1 MSNARK
7 FSLADLEHWAD
18 KKLISRE
25 QLKEISA
32 YVQNTE
38 PAEEKSQTEPRKGLN
53 MVTVAY
59 YFGAF
64 TILLAYS
71 FFVRIQWDDLGDTGQ
86 IAISFFTIAA
96 LWTIGYVLIRKR
108 FQTPGRLLI
117 FAGTA
122 VVPLLVYSV
131 QNAMGL
137 WDHIDYGHYYQS
149 LPSTWIVIEMVSLA
163 VALLAIRVTRFPLI
177 SMLITI
183 WTWRLSMDVIHWVD
197 KSDYLPTL
205 ERIVS
210 VLIGFG
216 MLVLGI
222 FLQKRAKENYSIWF
236 YIFGHLLILAH
247 LSALTLDLKGGFG
260 LIYLI
265 VYLAFVVASIWL
277 QRSVFLLF
285 GAIGFY
291 FYLGYL
297 AFEVFHGALG
307 FVYAL
312 ASIGL
317 LIIFSAV
324 GYQKYLRGWLE
335 ERVERYR
342 LAKP

>member
-1 MSNARK
+1 MSNIRK
-7 FSLADLEHWAD
+7 FSLADLEKWAD
-18 KKLISRE
+18 KNLITRK

-32 YVQNTE
+32 YMQESE
-38 PAEEKSQTEPRKGLN
+38 PEEEKPETEPRKGLN
-53 MVTVAY
+53 MVSVAY

-71 FFVRIQWDDLGDTGQ
+71 FFVGIQWADLGEMGQ
-86 IAISFFTIAA
+86 VAISFFTIAA
-96 LWTIGYVLIRKR
+96 LWVIGYFLTRKAFR
-108 FQTPGRLLI
+108 TPGNLLI

-122 VVPLLVYSV
+122 IVPLLVYSV
-131 QNAMGL
+131 LNATGLWVIDWLNYTRSLPQTWIAMGL
-137 WDHIDYGHYYQS
+137 
-149 LPSTWIVIEMVSLA
+149 VSLA
-163 VALLAIRVTRFPLI
+163 VAIVAVWVTRFPLI
-177 SMLITI
+177 SVLISFWI
-183 WTWRLSMDVIHWVD
+183 WRLSMDVIHWVE

-210 VLIGFG
+210 VLLGLG
-216 MLVLGI
+216 LLLLGI

-236 YIFGHLLILAH
+236 YIFGHLLILVQ
-247 LSALTLDLKGGFG
+247 LSSLAVDLEGGFG
-260 LIYLI
+260 F
-265 VYLAFVVASIWL
+265 VYLTLYLVFVVASIWL
-277 QRSVFLLF
+277 QRTVFLVF

-291 FYLGYL
+291 FYLSYL

-312 ASIGL
+312 GSIGL

-335 ERVERYR
+335 ERIGRYR
-342 LAKP
+342 FTRP